1 MKEKTVNRAQAW
13 KTIADNLTK
22 QPDFKV
28 SKRSVRDR
36 FSGLVDK
43 FKKKTSKELSASG
56 ISPEPTELDRLLEE
70 ITERME
76 VSEQMIDDEDEKA
89 RAKVQ
94 LEQKQAQDIRL
105 KAMEVLSQTKKRS
118 EEEQKS
124 SQPKCK
130 KGRSNGS
137 EVVEYLWETA
147 NEEMALKEKDVEV
160 RSKQVEKESNRQQL
174 LDQQHHD
181 LMAMLL
187 TQQQQ
192 QQQQQQ
198 EQQQQFMQMQTIMA
212 QQQQQQQYQMLMAI
226 LEKK

>member
-1 MKEKTVNRAQAW
+1 MEDYSRQINQT
-13 KTIADNLTK
+13 T
-22 QPDFKV
+22 

-76 VSEQMIDDEDEKA
+76 VSEEMIDDEDEKA

-94 LEQKQAQDIRL
+94 LEQKQAHDIRL
-105 KAMEVLSQTKKRS
+105 KAMEVLSQTKHRS

-137 EVVEYLWETA
+137 
-147 NEEMALKEKDVEV
+147 
-160 RSKQVEKESNRQQL
+160 
-174 LDQQHHD
+174 HHYIFTVI
-181 LMAMLL
+181 AR
-187 TQQQQ
+187 
-192 QQQQQQ
+192 
-198 EQQQQFMQMQTIMA
+198 
-212 QQQQQQQYQMLMAI
+212 
-226 LEKK
+226 

>member
-1 MKEKTVNRAQAW
+1 MEWNESKDLLLCHEVLQIEPYKMKEKTVNRAQPW

-70 ITERME
+70 ITEQME

-105 KAMEVLSQTKKRS
+105 KAMEVLSQTKNRS

-130 KGRSNGS
+130 KGRW
-137 EVVEYLWETA
+137 L
-147 NEEMALKEKDVEV
+147 
-160 RSKQVEKESNRQQL
+160 
-174 LDQQHHD
+174 
-181 LMAMLL
+181 
-187 TQQQQ
+187 
-192 QQQQQQ
+192 
-198 EQQQQFMQMQTIMA
+198 
-212 QQQQQQQYQMLMAI
+212 
-226 LEKK
+226 

>member
-1 MKEKTVNRAQAW
+1 MEDYSRQINQT
-13 KTIADNLTK
+13 T
-22 QPDFKV
+22 

-56 ISPEPTELDRLLEE
+56 ISPQPTELDRLLEE
-70 ITERME
+70 ITEQME

-105 KAMEVLSQTKKRS
+105 KAMEVLSQTKNRS

-130 KGRSNGS
+130 KGRW
-137 EVVEYLWETA
+137 L
-147 NEEMALKEKDVEV
+147 
-160 RSKQVEKESNRQQL
+160 
-174 LDQQHHD
+174 
-181 LMAMLL
+181 
-187 TQQQQ
+187 
-192 QQQQQQ
+192 
-198 EQQQQFMQMQTIMA
+198 
-212 QQQQQQQYQMLMAI
+212 
-226 LEKK
+226 